1 MWYQNRSELDRISEA
16 GVYHYIG
23 DNGNPIVRM
32 NASFWL
38 ECEKDDTAFT
48 QPAIQTGNW
57 EAWLAVAIMRE
68 LKELDDIY
76 KPWFIDIGA
85 NNGYYTLMANT
96 ARYPTLAFEPNPI
109 LADMVERSLSLNHSV
124 DFDIHYIALSDKEGK
139 AKLHQHPNHSG
150 ASSLEGDE
158 STESIEV
165 ETDLL
170 DNYYCAYE
178 ENEPVVLK
186 VDVEGHERNVWNGAK
201 KIREATNNVWFL
213 EWVPVRH
220 GKDYNREWLTE
231 VLETHDLQMVNYD
244 GTLRPVGIEE
254 ALEVEFETI
263 VFRKR

>member
-1 MWYQNRSELDRISEA
+1 MWYQDRGELDRISEA
-16 GVYHYIG
+16 GVYHYISQ
-23 DNGNPIVRM
+23 NGNPIVRM

-48 QPAIQTGNW
+48 EPAMRTGNW

-68 LKELDDIY
+68 LNDDPA
-76 KPWFIDIGA
+76 KPTFIDIGA
-85 NNGYYTLMANT
+85 NNGYYTLMAAT
-96 ARYPTLAFEPNPI
+96 AGYVTVTFEPNPLLVDI
-109 LADMVERSLSLNHSV
+109 MDRSLRLNNV
-124 DFDIHYIALSDKEGK
+124 DNFETHCIALSDKEGT
-139 AKLHQHPNHSG
+139 AKLYQQPNHSG
-150 ASSLEGDE
+150 ASSLESSE
-158 STESIEV
+158 NSHFIEV
-165 ETDLL
+165 EIDLL
-170 DNYYCAYE
+170 DVYYMPYE
-178 ENEPVVLK
+178 DDEHVVLK

-201 KIREATNNVWFL
+201 ITRETTNNVWFL

-220 GKDYNREWLTE
+220 GEEYNREWLTE